1 VFGLASSRR
10 IIPEVGSWL
19 DAARI
24 VELASLVVIFGLA
37 ALVTMGLA
45 FWAHRARG
53 DRSALVG
60 LYLLLGAPAL
70 LLGLAGLALSV
81 NGRGDGPVLLIVGI
95 GLGLPLLR
103 PVRVAFARVTPID
116 PASPADMI
124 GLAFVVAATGALIYA
139 GVQSPGPPDDVTAA
153 GIADLVIQGLGELA
167 IAYAAVGWWFARNLG
182 QATARLGIRWPDWR
196 TWLAAV
202 GFLFAVF
209 AAVVVLNLVTV
220 VVQPD
225 VLDELDPITEDLTED
240 VQHPA
245 GAVVL
250 GLSAGAGEESIFR
263 GALQP
268 RFGIPLTS
276 LLFGLIH
283 APQYGFSLVIGS
295 LIVTGFLLGVERK
308 YFGTTAAIITHAAY
322 NTIGVLLQSV
332 G

>member
-1 VFGLASSRR
+1 VYGLVPSRR
-10 IIPEVGSWL
+10 TILEVGTWL
-19 DAARI
+19 DAERVA
-24 VELASLVVIFGLA
+24 ELVSQVVVFGLA

-70 LLGLAGLALSV
+70 LLAIAGLALSV
-81 NGRGDGPVLLIVGI
+81 NGRRDGPVVLIVGL

-103 PVRVAFARVTPID
+103 PVRAAAARITPID
-116 PASPADMI
+116 PTSPADMI
-124 GLAFVVAATGALIYA
+124 GLAVVAAAMGALIYA
-139 GVQSPGPPDDVTAA
+139 GVRSPGPPDEVGSA

-196 TWLAAV
+196 TWLIAV
-202 GFLFAVF
+202 GFLVAAFVALAVLG
-209 AAVVVLNLVTV
+209 VVTEA
-220 VVQPD
+220 VQPE
-225 VLDELDPITEDLTED
+225 VNDEVDPITDELTED

-245 GAVVL
+245 GALVL
-250 GLSAGAGEESIFR
+250 GLSAGVGEESIFR

-268 RFGIPLTS
+268 RFGVPVTA

-283 APQYGFSLVIGS
+283 APQYGFSLVIAS
-295 LIVTGFLLGVERK
+295 LVVMGFLLGIERR
-308 YFGTTAAIITHAAY
+308 YFGTTAAILTHAAF
-322 NTIGVLLQSV
+322 NTLVVLLQSV
-332 G
+332 A